1 MWCFG
6 VCWWCMKQT
15 DCVFLNVSVSAA
27 VCVCVCFRSLCHTW
41 LWGCNCS
48 FTDTLMWVCVCV
60 CVLSKNMSG
69 SYFTPKLK
77 ETHGIKEMKPIIRAF
92 FHQKSES
99 HDSRYD
105 FVALWP
111 YFHDSSHY
119 CNVSRWFVIVSF
131 SLMILI
137 SLSLNKSHSVCSSRS
152 EENRAWFLYWIQYI
166 CWNNGDLTWLL

>member
-1 MWCFG
+1 MCVMLVFVDDVWSRQTVCFWM
-6 VCWWCMKQT
+6 CQCLQL
-15 DCVFLNVSVSAA
+15 C
-27 VCVCVCFRSLCHTW
+27 VCVCVSDLCAIRDSEGVTAHSLT
-41 LWGCNCS
+41 LWCG
-48 FTDTLMWVCVCV
+48 CVCV

-77 ETHGIKEMKPIIRAF
+77 ETHGIKEMKPIIRAS

-105 FVALWP
+105 FIALWP

-137 SLSLNKSHSVCSSRS
+137 SLSLNKLHSVCESRS
-152 EENRAWFLYWIQYI
+152 EENRAWFLYRIHYN